1 MHYYA
6 GMKHFILALL
16 LLLPL
21 AAPAATKNILVTGY
35 WSPTNEML
43 RRLSPSPVQNPE
55 GWLGKNWRGSGFDVY
70 AYFPEFPEGSGIVG
84 EGDFRVDYASTF
96 NDFMKFT
103 AELAPIA
110 IVSFGEGEGPW
121 EIEGIY
127 PNEYLDLFRH
137 GIPSEVGERVR
148 YAVPASLKQ
157 DVPYYS
163 TLSMVEI
170 AAAVN
175 NIPNGPRAWIDD
187 SGGLGG
193 YLCGFLGYLGAW
205 YRAKH
210 SDPADPK
217 FAAMS
222 GFIHVKSDLNGA
234 RAAAEATL
242 EVVVKN
248 LPRN

>member
-1 MHYYA
+1 
-6 GMKHFILALL
+6 MKYALL
-16 LLLPL
+16 AIVFFGLSSLSE
-21 AAPAATKNILVTGY
+21 AATKNILVTGY

-43 RRLSPSPVQNPE
+43 RRLSPNPVQKPE
-55 GWLGKNWRGSGFDVY
+55 GWQGKNWRGLGYDVY

-84 EGDFRVDYASTF
+84 RGDFRVDYASTY

-103 AELAPIA
+103 AKLSPIA
-110 IVSFGEGEGPW
+110 IVSFGEGAGPW
-121 EIEGIY
+121 EIEGVY
-127 PNEYLDLFRH
+127 PAEYQDLFRN

-148 YAVPASLKQ
+148 FSVPASLKK
-157 DVPYYS
+157 DVVYYS
-163 TLSMVEI
+163 TLPMAEI

-175 NIPNGPRAWIDD
+175 ALPFGPRAWIDD
-187 SGGLGG
+187 RDGLGG

-205 YRAKH
+205 YRAQH
-210 SDPADPK
+210 SDPADPA